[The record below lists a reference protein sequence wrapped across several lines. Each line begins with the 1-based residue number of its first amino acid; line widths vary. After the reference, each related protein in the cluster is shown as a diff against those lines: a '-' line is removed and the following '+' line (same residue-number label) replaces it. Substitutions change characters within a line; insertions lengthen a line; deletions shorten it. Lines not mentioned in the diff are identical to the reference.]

1 MNFVYFIYKI
11 NQKLKLIILYCTYVF
26 KKVYYCSC
34 YNCNGNTFVC
44 KGSFFNTKIIL
55 SGRNNTLLIE
65 KGAKLYNVNIF
76 ISGCNNKLVI
86 HENVNFKESGRIILE
101 DENNL
106 LEINR
111 NTDFVDC
118 FFAIRD
124 YGKSRVIIGEDCM
137 FSAKITVRNSDAHSI
152 IDSFGRRINPSRDV
166 IIGNHVWVGYGAT
179 LLKGTKIGDNSIIA
193 SQAVIAG
200 CYPSCCIVAG
210 NPGKIIKADVSWERS
225 LFKV

>member
-1 MNFVYFIYKI
+1 MNFAYFIYKI

-106 LEINR
+106 LEINFENAR
-111 NTDFVDC
+111 CTYDTNMNRYVTKKKSQGKVDMVVALIN
-118 FFAIRD
+118 AI
-124 YGKSRVIIGEDCM
+124 YLLQQ
-137 FSAKITVRNSDAHSI
+137 
-152 IDSFGRRINPSRDV
+152 DV
-166 IIGNHVWVGYGAT
+166 IFSDDWVV
-179 LLKGTKIGDNSIIA
+179 
-193 SQAVIAG
+193 QVI
-200 CYPSCCIVAG
+200 
-210 NPGKIIKADVSWERS
+210 
-225 LFKV
+225 